1 MHSQRRNTNQIPFID
16 FAKGFAILT
25 IVLMHY
31 GQQMAVTGWWAHLV
45 KLGGTGIHVFFLLSG
60 FGLMLGRYQGWQ
72 HFFKR
77 RMSKILLPYYFF
89 LTLMYLLHLLIPQMP
104 SISAYA
110 YLGNL
115 FFIQLFDESIVYV
128 FGIQFWFISTI
139 LQGYLLFP
147 LLRLFLQQSRILTF
161 VVVCTL
167 ISITYASLLYLTGA
181 HESKL
186 WSRLFFQYLWEFAL
200 GMALAKLYQINHYQF
215 WKISFRQAILGTV
228 IGFGLMAL
236 FTFGLKTAGTIFN
249 DYPALLG
256 YLCLT
261 IALFKLT
268 QKSGK
273 QTLTGMLWVGKYSYA
288 LYLVHIAALSL
299 VLQINLSVNTL
310 TISAL
315 TLLFYLSLAFIFT
328 YTFQKVYQLIFI
340 KKYFTKI
347 L

>member
-1 MHSQRRNTNQIPFID
+1 MKHPPKTTNQIPFID

-31 GQQMAVTGWWAHLV
+31 GQQTGVNGWSTNLV

-60 FGLMLGRYQGWQ
+60 FGLMLSRYQGWV

-89 LTLMYLLHLLIPQMP
+89 LTLMYILHGLVPNAP
-104 SISAYA
+104 TISSYA

-115 FFIQLFDESIVYV
+115 FFVQLFDESIVYA

-147 LLRLFLQQSRILTF
+147 LLRSFIQRSRLFTF
-161 VVVCTL
+161 MITCTL
-167 ISITYASLLYLTGA
+167 VSITYALLLYFTGA
-181 HESKL
+181 FESKL
-186 WSRLFFQYLWEFAL
+186 WSRLFLQYLWEFAL
-200 GMALAKLYQINHYQF
+200 GMTLAKLYQTHHYQF
-215 WKISFRQAILGTV
+215 WKISFGQAFWGTILG
-228 IGFGLMAL
+228 FGVMAL
-236 FTFGLKTAGTIFN
+236 LTFKLKAAGIVFN

-261 IALFKLT
+261 IMLFKLA
-268 QKSGK
+268 QNLK
-273 QTLTGMLWVGKYSYA
+273 QNILDGMLWVGKYSYP

-299 VLQINLSVNTL
+299 ALQVHLSYNSLKIN
-310 TISAL
+310 AL
-315 TLLFYLSLAFIFT
+315 TLLFYLSIAFVFT

-340 KKYFTKI
+340 KQYFTKT